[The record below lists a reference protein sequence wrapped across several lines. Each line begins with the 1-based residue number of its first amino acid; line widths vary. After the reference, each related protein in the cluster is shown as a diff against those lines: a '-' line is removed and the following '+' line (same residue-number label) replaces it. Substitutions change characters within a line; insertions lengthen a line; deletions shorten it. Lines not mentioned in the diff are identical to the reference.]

1 MRIGVDAMGGDF
13 APAAIIEGVAFA
25 MKDNPNFTVV
35 LVGHKDKISYYLAK
49 NKIKNHPN
57 IEVVH
62 AEQVVEMNEKST
74 TGLRKKKQ
82 SSITIAAELLRDKKI
97 DAIVSAGHT
106 GAAVAST
113 AVRVRTLPGIER
125 AAIAT
130 LMPCVGGH
138 FILAD
143 AGANPDCKPI
153 NLAQFAI
160 LGEAFSRITFD
171 IKEPRIGL
179 LSVGG
184 EEGKGSELTKEA
196 FKILSKMP
204 INFIGNVE
212 GKDIFQKS
220 ADVVICDGFVGN
232 VLLKGSEGLAKATMH
247 WLKDAFTQNAL
258 RKTGAILAK
267 SAFKDL
273 KAIADD
279 EEFGGAPLLGING
292 ICIIGHGSS
301 SPKSIRNAIRVAGE
315 FVEYKINDK
324 IIQRLNECDLLN
336 K

>member
-1 MRIGVDAMGGDF
+1 MIIGVDAMGGDF
-13 APAAIIEGVAFA
+13 APAAIVEGVAYA
-25 MKDNPNFTVV
+25 VDDNPKVKLV
-35 LVGHKDKISYYLAK
+35 LVGHKEKISYYLAK
-49 NKIKNHPN
+49 NNISNHPN
-57 IEVVH
+57 IEIVH
-62 AEQVVEMNEKST
+62 AEEVVNMDEKST
-74 TGLRKKKQ
+74 VALRKKKN

-106 GAAVAST
+106 GAAVAATS
-113 AVRVRTLPGIER
+113 VRVRTLPGIER
-125 AAIAT
+125 PAIST

-143 AGANPDCKPI
+143 AGANTDCKPE

-160 LGEAFSRITFD
+160 LAEAFSKITFG

-184 EEGKGSELTKEA
+184 EEGKGSSLTREA
-196 FKILSKMP
+196 FKILSEMP
-204 INFIGNVE
+204 INFVGNVE

-247 WLKDAFTQNAL
+247 WLKDAFTQNPL
-258 RKTGAILAK
+258 RKAGAMLAK

-324 IIQRLNECDLLN
+324 IVARLKECNLLE